1 MIFKKA
7 LVFFIFSCVC
17 LINMQ
22 AQVTNIRFNHDE
34 VNGKYIITYDLAKEN
49 RYNYFDIEI
58 TAKVNEVDVR
68 PSLAA
73 LSGGVGLNIKYGTK
87 KRIVWDYLIDIEKLI
102 GEVTFKV
109 QARRPALPA
118 PPAQTFDLAF
128 GAGLGI
134 AGLGIITVGSLTLF
148 KKGKI
153 DPDASASRDPLIY
166 YQTFCDVESP
176 HFNLSLTEIDNE
188 NDSSLCDNHFKE
200 GEAEYGNG
208 VLLASIGGVVV
219 AAGLYVLLAKP
230 FYKPKMKAYQKQHRL
245 AVRPTFQLNQLQ
257 PKQAPTGVVGLRLNY
272 QFGR

>member
-1 MIFKKA
+1 MTYTKA
-7 LVFFIFSCVC
+7 LLFLIFTCFC
-17 LINMQ
+17 LINIE
-22 AQVTNIRFNHDE
+22 AQVTNIHFNHDE
-34 VNGKYIITYDLAKEN
+34 VNEKYIITYDLAKEN
-49 RYNYFDIEI
+49 RYNYFDIDI
-58 TAKVNEVDVR
+58 TAEVNGIVVR

-73 LSGGVGLNIKYGTK
+73 LSGAVGLNIKYGTK

-128 GAGLGI
+128 GAGMGV
-134 AGLGIITVGSLTLF
+134 AGLGIITVGSFTLL

-166 YQTFCDVESP
+166 YQTFCDAESP
-176 HFNLSLTEIDNE
+176 HFNISLTEIDNE
-188 NDSSLCDNHFKE
+188 NDNSLCDNHFKE
-200 GEAEYGNG
+200 GEAEYDNG

-230 FYKPKMKAYQKQHRL
+230 LYKPKMKAYQKKHRL
-245 AVRPTFQLNQLQ
+245 AVAPTFQLNQLQ